1 MNIRKAEPDDLS
13 RIAEILVFNNR
24 MYYFPIFKDA
34 EYSFGEMQ
42 VVSLIDR
49 YLKKENVIQNI
60 YVYDDGLIK
69 GFVQMDGT
77 EIEKLYVDPFFQSA
91 GIGGELVEYAI
102 EKLYADR
109 LWALEK
115 NVRAISFYQRHG
127 FRLIG
132 QKKLEEG
139 TTEYLVRLER

>member
-24 MYYFPIFKDA
+24 IYYFPIFKDA

-49 YLKKENVIQNI
+49 YLKKEKVIQNI